1 MKPVQI
7 KAALILTGRSQ
18 IDIANDL
25 GVHVSRV
32 NEVINNRSANKRIRI
47 AIAKIVEKD
56 VKAIWP
62 DEAYRRPNG
71 RIIEPA
77 RAAA

>member
-25 GVHVSRV
+25 GVHALWWQAVLLPS
-32 NEVINNRSANKRIRI
+32 SGKIR
-47 AIAKIVEKD
+47 
-56 VKAIWP
+56 
-62 DEAYRRPNG
+62 
-71 RIIEPA
+71 
-77 RAAA
+77 